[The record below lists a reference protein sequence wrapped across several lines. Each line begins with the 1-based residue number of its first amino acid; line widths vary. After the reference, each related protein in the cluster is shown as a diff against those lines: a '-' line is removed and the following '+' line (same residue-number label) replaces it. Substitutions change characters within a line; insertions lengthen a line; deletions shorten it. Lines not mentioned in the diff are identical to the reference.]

1 MLTRRLA
8 EEGSRVYVRAKGEA
22 DQRMNKFVDQ
32 LDRKRKEGGKKKYNT
47 QPVLHIPEKKT
58 VLQSQSHGTNTKP
71 PELDCKPILMYQ

>member
-32 LDRKRKEGGKKKYNT
+32 PDRKRKEGGKKKYNT
-47 QPVLHIPEKKT
+47 QPALHIPEKQA
-58 VLQSQSHGTNTKP
+58 VLQ
-71 PELDCKPILMYQ
+71 